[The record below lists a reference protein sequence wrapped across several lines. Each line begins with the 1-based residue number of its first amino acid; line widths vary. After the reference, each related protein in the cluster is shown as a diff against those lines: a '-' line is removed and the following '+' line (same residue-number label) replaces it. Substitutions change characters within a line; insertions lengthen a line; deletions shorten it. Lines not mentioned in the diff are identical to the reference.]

1 MLRCG
6 PLVLLLVAA
15 CNPSTSSSATTN
27 AAPVAPV
34 TAPNT
39 DVPFKAAVTTK
50 QLMAEVLEPAAN
62 VYWEAV
68 GSTTDARGTV
78 EKVPKTDAEWTALR
92 DAATIVAESGNLL
105 MLDARARN
113 HDEWMTLSR
122 GLIDVGVRAR
132 GGRIPRFQGGIRRGR
147 GRVRGVRQLPSDL
160 PGRPEGAAG
169 TGTCTGGGT
178 GGGSTDQAVV
188 TTGRPM
194 VA

>member
-132 GGRIPRFQGGIRRGR
+132 AAAESHDSKAVFDVGADVYEACVSCHRIYLVGPKA
-147 GRVRGVRQLPSDL
+147 LPA
-160 PGRPEGAAG
+160 PVPAPAAAPAAAAP
-169 TGTCTGGGT
+169 TK
-178 GGGSTDQAVV
+178 
-188 TTGRPM
+188 P
-194 VA
+194 